1 MAGSFSSPLVEQS
14 PEMTEQVD
22 LGTAHLN
29 CSGRACGLVLL
40 VPVLAKQLVGL
51 ELVWSHV
58 CPYVCTF
65 FSV

>member
-14 PEMTEQVD
+14 PEMIEQVD
-22 LGTAHLN
+22 LDTAHLN

-40 VPVLAKQLVGL
+40 VPVLAKQLVG
-51 ELVWSHV
+51 SHV
-58 CPYVCTF
+58 CPYMSTF